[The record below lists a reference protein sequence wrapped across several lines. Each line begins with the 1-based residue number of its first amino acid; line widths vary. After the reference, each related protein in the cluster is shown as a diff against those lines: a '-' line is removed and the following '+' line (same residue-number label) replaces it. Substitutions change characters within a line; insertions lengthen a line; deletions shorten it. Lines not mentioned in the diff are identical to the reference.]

1 MPASKASSPVDR
13 YAAGQFNVGYEDRL
27 DVRQLRDERVQRAQR
42 ARREAGLDALLV
54 WKDDNVR
61 YLTDLRAQL
70 LAGKSTVL
78 NGALLAEGK
87 SPILLCSGGERD
99 RVERTMPW
107 ITEVHIAPIMDERSL
122 IAGFV
127 RTVLVPV
134 LSDHGLSHCRLGV
147 DHGSTILFEE
157 LARQLPGV
165 EVADGDTAMQQGRR
179 IKLPGELA
187 LIEEATAIADAVTA
201 AAIRSVREGTRE
213 NDIAADAMHTLFRLG
228 GEYAHV
234 MTPFVASGEH
244 MSPPNRISSDKIVRN
259 GDLIFVDIGG
269 SWSGYF
275 GDVARTTIC
284 GKPSSQQKQIY
295 TAVYAS
301 LTAGIEQMRP
311 GHTNVDAEKAIKA
324 AAREYGLEDRFL
336 SLFIGHGVG
345 IGSNEPPYI
354 GETLPGSEEYE
365 FVEGMVFAL
374 EPLIWVEGV
383 RGGGGVRLEE
393 MIAITDGEAHVIS
406 RASFCDELLA

>member
-1 MPASKASSPVDR
+1 MDH
-13 YAAGQFNVGYEDRL
+13 YARGQANVGYEERL
-27 DVRQLRDERVQRAQR
+27 DVRDLRAARIDKAQA

-54 WKDDNVR
+54 WKDENVR
-61 YLTDLRAQL
+61 YLTDLRPQL

-78 NGALLAEGK
+78 NGALLIEGTD
-87 SPILLCSGGERD
+87 PILFCSGGEKD

-107 ITEVHIAPIMDERSL
+107 ITESHIIPIMEERSL
-122 IAGFV
+122 ISGAV
-127 RTVLVPV
+127 RTALREA
-134 LSDHGLSHCRLGV
+134 LSDHGLLRCRLGV
-147 DHGSTILFEE
+147 DESSTIFFEE
-157 LARQLPGV
+157 VARQLPDV
-165 EVADGDTAMQQGRR
+165 EVADGDTPMQQSRR
-179 IKLPGELA
+179 IKLPGEL
-187 LIEEATAIADAVTA
+187 LLLEEATAIADAVTA
-201 AAIRSVREGTRE
+201 TAVRGVREGVRE
-213 NDIAADAMHTLFRLG
+213 NELAADAMHTLFHLG

-259 GDLIFVDIGG
+259 GDLIFVDIGA

-284 GKPSSQQKQIY
+284 GRPSSAQREIY

-301 LTAGIEQMRP
+301 LRAGIEHMRP
-311 GHTNVDAEKAIKA
+311 GKTNVDAARAIKA
-324 AAREYGLEDRFL
+324 AAEEFGLGDRFL

-354 GETLPGSEEYE
+354 GETLPGSPEYE
-365 FVEGMVFAL
+365 FEPGMVFAL
-374 EPLIWVEGV
+374 EPLIWVDGI

-393 MIAITDGEAHVIS
+393 MITITDAEAHVMS
-406 RASFCDELLA
+406 RTAFCDDLLLDR